1 MRSYDVSHK
10 SKCQDQYCTP
20 VFNMDDFVKNGTMT
34 DEMYR
39 FLSGCFASGLST
51 CFTGNCGSGK
61 TTAMGSFLKSV
72 SDVQRILIIEKKY
85 QEMCLCSGN
94 LMHWISDEQ
103 HSVKELL
110 DYAVYAKPNILCLGE
125 MRSNETLQVMNLCQT
140 GQIMT
145 TIVHANSCREMYRR
159 MAALC
164 QLSKPDISCDELY
177 RICIT
182 SFPIGVHIRKMDDG
196 VHRVTQISES
206 YIDSDG
212 EPVVNLLYKYEIS
225 LYESFGKKIEGDFI
239 RVNEPS
245 DGLKKRLRASAAE
258 V

>member
-1 MRSYDVSHK
+1 MRSYDVSQK
-10 SKCQDQYCTP
+10 PKCQDHYCTP
-20 VFNMDDFVKNGTMT
+20 VFNMDDFIKNGTMT

-39 FLSGCFASGLST
+39 FLSGCFTSGLST

-61 TTAMGSFLKSV
+61 TTAMGSFLKPL
-72 SDVQRILIIEKKY
+72 SDIKKILIIEKDFRDLN
-85 QEMCLCSGN
+85 MGSN
-94 LMHWISDEQ
+94 NVVHWIANEQ
-103 HSVKELL
+103 YSVKDLL
-110 DYAVYAKPNILCLGE
+110 SYAVAEKPDALCLGE
-125 MRSNETLQVMNLCQT
+125 MMRDETLSVMEICQT
-140 GQIMT
+140 GQFMT
-145 TIVHANSCREMYRR
+145 TIVHANSCRGMYER
-159 MAALC
+159 MASLC
-164 QLSKPDISCDELY
+164 MLSKSDSFEDLYKFCVSC
-177 RICIT
+177 
-182 SFPIGVHIRKMDDG
+182 FPIGVHIRKMDDG

-225 LYESFGKKIEGDFI
+225 LYESFGEKIVGDFV